1 MRRMKKY
8 LSVKSNV
15 VGWLFLL
22 PATIM
27 IFWMYFYPIALG
39 FVLSLQTGKTPKTMT
54 FTGFSNYVRIFQDSN
69 FLLTLR
75 NTFFYL
81 IVQVPIMLILA
92 IILATLLNDKNLKFK
107 TFFRTAIFLPC
118 ATSLVAYA
126 IIFRSLFATDG
137 LINHLLVGIGI
148 LEKNYNWLNN
158 ATSARFV
165 IIIALIWRWTGY
177 NMIFFLSALQNIDS
191 SIYEAATLDGAG
203 PLARFSSITLPLLKP
218 MILFTAIVS
227 TNGTLQL
234 FDESFNLT
242 RGGPGKATMTM
253 SHYIFETAFQKSPN
267 MTYASAISY
276 VILILVAIIAV
287 LQIKVADKR

>member
-1 MRRMKKY
+1 MKKY